1 MNINYTMTDW
11 RGAYVSFEVPY
22 PGSRLV
28 LFHIIL
34 HADLFIYLPS
44 FFFFFFFFFFYYIFF
59 PFLSEFFYLVLGH
72 MKEIFPE

>member
-1 MNINYTMTDW
+1 MTDW

-44 FFFFFFFFFFYYIFF
+44 FFFFFFFFFFFLGLVEYKVRFF
-59 PFLSEFFYLVLGH
+59 IAFLLWF
-72 MKEIFPE
+72 